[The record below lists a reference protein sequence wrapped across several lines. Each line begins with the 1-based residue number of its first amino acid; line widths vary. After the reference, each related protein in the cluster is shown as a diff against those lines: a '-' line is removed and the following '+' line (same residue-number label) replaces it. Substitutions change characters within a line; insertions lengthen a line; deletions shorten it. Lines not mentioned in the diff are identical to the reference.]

1 MEASHCS
8 HANMQCR
15 AADTHQACPL
25 PAPALTPLCPC
36 HLFHG
41 SKASDKHPFSTRPLR
56 FLSGAGIRKG
66 LWVTISSCPL
76 HLQQQKGL
84 MMHLHLRPALQQH
97 SLPESRA
104 LLQHTP
110 KQKHWHG
117 SARGV
122 SEKAHPTIARHL
134 KTQSPAPAAA
144 PARSLWHP
152 LLQSRIPKSFALLVC
167 LRGFVIRD
175 VRTDKILPVASRM
188 KQSMLRNY
196 KRLQLCQCKPAYA
209 LLPST
214 SKTSSMCC
222 GIGPGWHSS
231 FPPGLMSPLH
241 TEWGLDLALLHKHG
255 LEMFLVLPYIGLL
268 DQNC

>member
-117 SARGV
+117 SAHGV
-122 SEKAHPTIARHL
+122 SEKAHPTTARHL

-196 KRLQLCQCKPAYA
+196 RDSNSVSANQLMLCFPAPPKPAPCA
-209 LLPST
+209 V
-214 SKTSSMCC
+214 
-222 GIGPGWHSS
+222 G
-231 FPPGLMSPLH
+231 
-241 TEWGLDLALLHKHG
+241 
-255 LEMFLVLPYIGLL
+255 
-268 DQNC
+268 